1 VSSNGFGSPV
11 RAVASPLT
19 HLTVPDVG
27 STAAIGTGA
36 SGSRLRTPHCSL
48 SAVELLRSYPVLLG
62 HASANNMIAMA
73 IAATRPEGVRR
84 GGGGCVIAESFSIH
98 RVAIAQQDFREPMRI
113 GPLRLH
119 ARYRFGAQ

>member
-1 VSSNGFGSPV
+1 
-11 RAVASPLT
+11 
-19 HLTVPDVG
+19 
-27 STAAIGTGA
+27 
-36 SGSRLRTPHCSL
+36 
-48 SAVELLRSYPVLLG
+48 VLLG